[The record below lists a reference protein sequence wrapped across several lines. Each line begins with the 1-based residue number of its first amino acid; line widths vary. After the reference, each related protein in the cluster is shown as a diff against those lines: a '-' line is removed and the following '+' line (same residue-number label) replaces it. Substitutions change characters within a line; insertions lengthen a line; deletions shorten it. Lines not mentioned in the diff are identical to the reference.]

1 MSLSKKIA
9 AMAAPIAVFAF
20 LLAVPASAQAPAS
33 PKADSPKADS
43 PKADSPKADT
53 YPKADANL
61 STPASESTHKKV
73 EAHRRHWSKKHT
85 PGAASGTNVSHKPTV
100 AHKVM

>member
-9 AMAAPIAVFAF
+9 AMAAPVAVFAF

-33 PKADSPKADS
+33 PPKA
-43 PKADSPKADT
+43 ADT
-53 YPKADANL
+53 YPKADANV
-61 STPASESTHKKV
+61 SAPSSESTHKKV
-73 EAHRRHWSKKHT
+73 EAHRHHWAKKHT
-85 PGAASGTNVSHKPTV
+85 PGTVSGTTVSHKPTV

>member
-9 AMAAPIAVFAF
+9 AMAAPIAGFAF
-20 LLAVPASAQAPAS
+20 LLAVSASAQAPA
-33 PKADSPKADS
+33 
-43 PKADSPKADT
+43 SPKADT
-53 YPKADANL
+53 YPKADANV

-73 EAHRRHWSKKHT
+73 EAHRRQWSKKHT
-85 PGAASGTNVSHKPTV
+85 AGTVSGTTVSHKPTV

>member
-9 AMAAPIAVFAF
+9 AMAAPVAVFAF
-20 LLAVPASAQAPAS
+20 LLAVPASAQAPGS
-33 PKADSPKADS
+33 PKAESPKAES
-43 PKADSPKADT
+43 PKAADT
-53 YPKADANL
+53 YPKADANI

-73 EAHRRHWSKKHT
+73 EAHRRNWSKKHT
-85 PGAASGTNVSHKPTV
+85 AGAASGANVSHKPTV

>member
-20 LLAVPASAQAPAS
+20 LLAVPASAQTPTPS
-33 PKADSPKADS
+33 
-43 PKADSPKADT
+43 KADT

-73 EAHRRHWSKKHT
+73 EAHRRNWSKKHT
-85 PGAASGTNVSHKPTV
+85 AGTVTGTNVSHKPTV

>member
-9 AMAAPIAVFAF
+9 AMAAPIAGFAL

-33 PKADSPKADS
+33 PKAD
-43 PKADSPKADT
+43 T
-53 YPKADANL
+53 YPKADVNL
-61 STPASESTHKKV
+61 SAPASESTHKKV
-73 EAHRRHWSKKHT
+73 EAHRHHWSKKHT
-85 PGAASGTNVSHKPTV
+85 PGTVSGNIVSHKPTV

>member
-9 AMAAPIAVFAF
+9 AIAAPIAVFAF

-33 PKADSPKADS
+33 PKAD
-43 PKADSPKADT
+43 T

-61 STPASESTHKKV
+61 STPASESSHKKV
-73 EAHRRHWSKKHT
+73 EAHRRHWTKKHT
-85 PGAASGTNVSHKPTV
+85 PGAVSGNNVSHKPTV

>member
-9 AMAAPIAVFAF
+9 AMAAPIAGFAL

-33 PKADSPKADS
+33 PKAD
-43 PKADSPKADT
+43 T
-53 YPKADANL
+53 YPKADANV
-61 STPASESTHKKV
+61 STPASESTHKKI
-73 EAHRRHWSKKHT
+73 EAHRHHWAKKHT
-85 PGAASGTNVSHKPTV
+85 PGTVSGTTVSHKPTV

>member
-20 LLAVPASAQAPAS
+20 LLAVPASAQTPAP
-33 PKADSPKADS
+33 
-43 PKADSPKADT
+43 PKADT
-53 YPKADANL
+53 YPKADTNV

-73 EAHRRHWSKKHT
+73 EAHRHHWTKQHT
-85 PGAASGTNVSHKPTV
+85 AGTVSGTTVSHKPTV

>member
-9 AMAAPIAVFAF
+9 AMAAPIAGFAF

-33 PKADSPKADS
+33 PQ
-43 PKADSPKADT
+43 ADT
-53 YPKADANL
+53 YPKAATNF

-73 EAHRRHWSKKHT
+73 EAHRRNWSKKHT
-85 PGAASGTNVSHKPTV
+85 AGSASGTNVSHKPTV

>member
-9 AMAAPIAVFAF
+9 AMAAPIAGFAF

-33 PKADSPKADS
+33 PKADTYPPKAE
-43 PKADSPKADT
+43 
-53 YPKADANL
+53 ANF
-61 STPASESTHKKV
+61 STPTSELTQKKV

-85 PGAASGTNVSHKPTV
+85 PGTVSGTNVSHKPTV
-100 AHKVM
+100 AHKIM

>member
-20 LLAVPASAQAPAS
+20 LLAVPASAQTPT
-33 PKADSPKADS
+33 P
-43 PKADSPKADT
+43 PKADT

-85 PGAASGTNVSHKPTV
+85 PGTVTGTNVSHKPTV

>member
-9 AMAAPIAVFAF
+9 AMAAPVAVFAF

-33 PKADSPKADS
+33 PKADAPKA
-43 PKADSPKADT
+43 ADT
-53 YPKADANL
+53 YPKADANI
-61 STPASESTHKKV
+61 STPASESAHKKV
-73 EAHRRHWSKKHT
+73 EAHRRNWSKKHT
-85 PGAASGTNVSHKPTV
+85 AGTASGTNVSHKPTV

>member
-9 AMAAPIAVFAF
+9 AVAAPIAGFAF
-20 LLAVPASAQAPAS
+20 LFAVSASAQAPAS
-33 PKADSPKADS
+33 PKVDA
-43 PKADSPKADT
+43 PKADT
-53 YPKADANL
+53 YPKAETNS

-73 EAHRRHWSKKHT
+73 EAHRHHWSKKHT
-85 PGAASGTNVSHKPTV
+85 PGTVTGTNVSHKPTV

>member
-9 AMAAPIAVFAF
+9 AMAAPIAGFAL

-33 PKADSPKADS
+33 PKAD
-43 PKADSPKADT
+43 T
-53 YPKADANL
+53 YPKADANV

-73 EAHRRHWSKKHT
+73 EAHRHHWTKKHT
-85 PGAASGTNVSHKPTV
+85 PGTASGTTVSHKPTV

>member
-9 AMAAPIAVFAF
+9 AMAAPIAGLAL
-20 LLAVPASAQAPAS
+20 LLAVPASAQAPA
-33 PKADSPKADS
+33 S

-85 PGAASGTNVSHKPTV
+85 PGTASGTNVSHKPTV

>member
-9 AMAAPIAVFAF
+9 AMAAPIAGLAL
-20 LLAVPASAQAPAS
+20 LLAVPASAQAPTPS
-33 PKADSPKADS
+33 
-43 PKADSPKADT
+43 KADT

-73 EAHRRHWSKKHT
+73 EAHRRNWSKKHT
-85 PGAASGTNVSHKPTV
+85 AGAVSGTNVSHKPTV

>member
-1 MSLSKKIA
+1 MSLSNKIA
-9 AMAAPIAVFAF
+9 AMAAPIAGFAL
-20 LLAVPASAQAPAS
+20 LLAVPALAQTP
-33 PKADSPKADS
+33 PKA
-43 PKADSPKADT
+43 ADT

-85 PGAASGTNVSHKPTV
+85 PGTVSGNNVSHKPTV

>member
-9 AMAAPIAVFAF
+9 AMAAPIAGLAF
-20 LLAVPASAQAPAS
+20 LLAVPASAQAPA
-33 PKADSPKADS
+33 PAAP
-43 PKADSPKADT
+43 PKADT
-53 YPKADANL
+53 YPRADANV

-73 EAHRRHWSKKHT
+73 EAHRHHWSKKHT
-85 PGAASGTNVSHKPTV
+85 PGTGGGTTVSHKPTV

>member
-9 AMAAPIAVFAF
+9 AMAAPIAGFAF
-20 LLAVPASAQAPAS
+20 LLAVSASAQAPAP
-33 PKADSPKADS
+33 PKA
-43 PKADSPKADT
+43 ADT
-53 YPKADANL
+53 YPKADANV

-73 EAHRRHWSKKHT
+73 EAHRHNWSKQHT
-85 PGAASGTNVSHKPTV
+85 AGTVSGTTVSHKPTV